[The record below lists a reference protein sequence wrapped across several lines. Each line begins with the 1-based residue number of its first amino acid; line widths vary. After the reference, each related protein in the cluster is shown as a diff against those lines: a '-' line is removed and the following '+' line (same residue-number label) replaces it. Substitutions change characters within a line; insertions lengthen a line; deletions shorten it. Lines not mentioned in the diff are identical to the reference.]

1 MIVFFTLSGYLGYT
15 SGLSLLCMVFFLIV
29 VSMTHLSSFL
39 MLAHHRTS
47 FTHILWPVLVLP
59 IGNSIGKTRTRKKKS
74 SSEIPS
80 SYTTERDSFVLKKC
94 SQINS
99 FNSGTGQHNNSQVFV
114 SDHAVNVVLMNLC
127 FFTIRS

>member
-39 MLAHHRTS
+39 MLAYHRIS

-59 IGNSIGKTRTRKKKS
+59 IEFQS

-80 SYTTERDSFVLKKC
+80 SYTTERDSFVLK
-94 SQINS
+94 
-99 FNSGTGQHNNSQVFV
+99 
-114 SDHAVNVVLMNLC
+114 NVVK
-127 FFTIRS
+127 